1 VFLYSLFI
9 NAPVV
14 AGEIGEGPGT
24 NLFVHAPGSIAP
36 ERHYHGQP
44 APDHFRDFVH
54 MVHSYDLP

>member
-1 VFLYSLFI
+1 LFI
-9 NAPVV
+9 NSPVV

-24 NLFVHAPGSIAP
+24 NLFVHPPGSIAP

-54 MVHSYDLP
+54 MVHNYDLP